1 MDMAI
6 LYKQMASI
14 KYLACN
20 YATFRIKL
28 SDKMSIE
35 MAAHEIRSDDNS
47 S

>member
-6 LYKQMASI
+6 PYKQMASI
-14 KYLACN
+14 KYLSN
-20 YATFRIKL
+20 YATCRIKL

-35 MAAHEIRSDDNS
+35 MTAHEIRSDDNS